1 MSHMKK
7 KQGAKPMGPQKT
19 SRAMSQPLK
28 PKARRAEFWMG
39 PQVFHTRPCAKP
51 SSENSSSTSH
61 RLPYTRP
68 DSGGSRPA
76 GPPAGPR
83 GCGRGCCGGG
93 GRRGRRSSALLQ
105 PKPICGGAAGGPQGR
120 RERGRGKGH
129 PHFSPR
135 ARQRCPGPALPHAR
149 SGRAG
154 EGRREAAPRRRAG
167 PAARGE
173 GAAPAGSGSV
183 QGGEAA
189 GPSPRAEKKPG
200 RERGG
205 PQEQPPGCHRQGRG
219 APAVTLPPGSAPPP
233 LRGRAAPSA
242 AEGGAERGP
251 PEAPRRQSRRSM
263 AGAESRRPPAP
274 DEDVKPFTPE
284 KTKEI
289 VMSLQQ
295 PAVFCNM
302 VGDWPALHW
311 NVKHL
316 SAVLE
321 GRTVQFRLGLKTVNL
336 VPQFETSCSYVEAKL
351 EEFLAW
357 SCGQPSCLS
366 GPFSC
371 YDYSKYWAYADYK
384 YIARIFEDK
393 PEIFQ
398 DVRWSDFGFPGRSGK
413 ESTLW
418 IGSEGANTPCHLD
431 SYGCNL
437 VLQVQGRK
445 RWHLFPPGDTSFLY
459 PTRIPYEE
467 SSIFSKVNIANPDL
481 KRFPEFRNSTAHV
494 VTLSPGQ
501 DEDHEARVE
510 EAITRMLVCAIKSAE
525 KPSDG
530 DLWLNPT
537 EVEATS
543 HEINLQYLN
552 EAVSAYLKCQE
563 TSVSGQAHSSS
574 TGAEQKTNTS
584 CKRKRREVGC
594 EPGGCT
600 LLTQDCATTKAEE
613 LQKIPFGPHLIQVL
627 PQSHKTNVMGAVAVE
642 SDSRDLHENEGEHFG
657 NLHCKRK
664 RLLMSNDCETAAHQM
679 GSDCSSCT
687 PQTALST
694 NDLLDCLVNPRVI
707 SLVAQL
713 LLERTRV

>member
-1 MSHMKK
+1 MYDKS
-7 KQGAKPMGPQKT
+7 
-19 SRAMSQPLK
+19 S
-28 PKARRAEFWMG
+28 
-39 PQVFHTRPCAKP
+39 P
-51 SSENSSSTSH
+51 SFFF
-61 RLPYTRP
+61 LY
-68 DSGGSRPA
+68 
-76 GPPAGPR
+76 
-83 GCGRGCCGGG
+83 
-93 GRRGRRSSALLQ
+93 
-105 PKPICGGAAGGPQGR
+105 I
-120 RERGRGKGH
+120 
-129 PHFSPR
+129 
-135 ARQRCPGPALPHAR
+135 
-149 SGRAG
+149 
-154 EGRREAAPRRRAG
+154 
-167 PAARGE
+167 
-173 GAAPAGSGSV
+173 
-183 QGGEAA
+183 
-189 GPSPRAEKKPG
+189 
-200 RERGG
+200 
-205 PQEQPPGCHRQGRG
+205 
-219 APAVTLPPGSAPPP
+219 
-233 LRGRAAPSA
+233 
-242 AEGGAERGP
+242 
-251 PEAPRRQSRRSM
+251 
-263 AGAESRRPPAP
+263 

-302 VGDWPALHW
+302 VGNWPALHW
-311 NVKHL
+311 NVEYL

-321 GRTVQFRLGLKTVNL
+321 GKTIQFRLGLKTVDL
-336 VPQFETSCSYVEAKL
+336 VPQFETSCSYVEATL

-501 DEDHEARVE
+501 VLFVPRHWWHYVESIDPVTVSINSWIELDADHEARVE

-525 KPSDG
+525 NPSDG

-552 EAVSAYLKCQE
+552 KAVSAYLKCQE
-563 TSVSGQAHSSS
+563 TSVSGQARSSS
-574 TGAEQKTNTS
+574 SGAKQRTSTS
-584 CKRKRREVGC
+584 CKRKRREAGC
-594 EPGGCT
+594 EPESCT
-600 LLTQDCATTKAEE
+600 LLTQESDFPAPKAEE

-627 PQSHKTNVMGAVAVE
+627 PQSHKTSVVGAVAVE
-642 SDSRDLHENEGEHFG
+642 SDGRDLLHENEEHFG
-657 NLHCKRK
+657 KLQCKRK
-664 RLLMSNDCETAAHQM
+664 RLLMSNDCEAAAHQM
-679 GSDCSSCT
+679 DSDCSPCT
-687 PQTALST
+687 SQTALST

-713 LLERTRV
+713 LLERMRV

>member
-1 MSHMKK
+1 
-7 KQGAKPMGPQKT
+7 
-19 SRAMSQPLK
+19 
-28 PKARRAEFWMG
+28 
-39 PQVFHTRPCAKP
+39 
-51 SSENSSSTSH
+51 
-61 RLPYTRP
+61 
-68 DSGGSRPA
+68 
-76 GPPAGPR
+76 
-83 GCGRGCCGGG
+83 
-93 GRRGRRSSALLQ
+93 
-105 PKPICGGAAGGPQGR
+105 
-120 RERGRGKGH
+120 
-129 PHFSPR
+129 
-135 ARQRCPGPALPHAR
+135 
-149 SGRAG
+149 
-154 EGRREAAPRRRAG
+154 
-167 PAARGE
+167 
-173 GAAPAGSGSV
+173 
-183 QGGEAA
+183 
-189 GPSPRAEKKPG
+189 
-200 RERGG
+200 
-205 PQEQPPGCHRQGRG
+205 
-219 APAVTLPPGSAPPP
+219 
-233 LRGRAAPSA
+233 
-242 AEGGAERGP
+242 
-251 PEAPRRQSRRSM
+251 M
-263 AGAESRRPPAP
+263 AGAQSCRPPVP
-274 DEDVKPFTPE
+274 GEDVKPFTPE

-295 PAVFCNM
+295 PAVFYNM
-302 VGDWPALHW
+302 VGNWPALHW
-311 NVKHL
+311 NVNYL
-316 SAVLE
+316 SAILE
-321 GRTVQFRLGLKTVNL
+321 GKTIQFRLGLKAVDL
-336 VPQFETSCSYVEAKL
+336 VPQFETSCSYVEATL

-357 SCGQPSCLS
+357 SCGHPSCLS

-501 DEDHEARVE
+501 VLLVPRHWWHYVESIDPVTVSINSWIELDADHEARVE

-525 KPSDG
+525 DPSDG

-552 EAVSAYLKCQE
+552 KAVSAYLKCQK

-574 TGAEQKTNTS
+574 TGAEQRTNTS
-584 CKRKRREVGC
+584 GKRKRREVGC
-594 EPGGCT
+594 EPGSCT
-600 LLTQDCATTKAEE
+600 LLTQECDCPTPKAEE
-613 LQKIPFGPHLIQVL
+613 LQEIPFGPHLIKVL
-627 PQSHKTNVMGAVAVE
+627 PQSHKTSVMGAVTIE
-642 SDSRDLHENEGEHFG
+642 SDGGDLHKNEEHFG
-657 NLHCKRK
+657 KLHCKRE

-679 GSDCSSCT
+679 DSDCSPCT
-687 PQTALST
+687 SQTALST

-713 LLERTRV
+713 LLERMRV

>member
-1 MSHMKK
+1 
-7 KQGAKPMGPQKT
+7 
-19 SRAMSQPLK
+19 
-28 PKARRAEFWMG
+28 
-39 PQVFHTRPCAKP
+39 
-51 SSENSSSTSH
+51 
-61 RLPYTRP
+61 
-68 DSGGSRPA
+68 
-76 GPPAGPR
+76 
-83 GCGRGCCGGG
+83 
-93 GRRGRRSSALLQ
+93 
-105 PKPICGGAAGGPQGR
+105 
-120 RERGRGKGH
+120 
-129 PHFSPR
+129 
-135 ARQRCPGPALPHAR
+135 
-149 SGRAG
+149 
-154 EGRREAAPRRRAG
+154 
-167 PAARGE
+167 
-173 GAAPAGSGSV
+173 
-183 QGGEAA
+183 
-189 GPSPRAEKKPG
+189 
-200 RERGG
+200 
-205 PQEQPPGCHRQGRG
+205 
-219 APAVTLPPGSAPPP
+219 
-233 LRGRAAPSA
+233 
-242 AEGGAERGP
+242 
-251 PEAPRRQSRRSM
+251 M
-263 AGAESRRPPAP
+263 AGALSCRSPAP
-274 DEDVKPFTPE
+274 GENVKPFTPE

-302 VGDWPALHW
+302 VGDWPALRW
-311 NVKHL
+311 NVKYL

-321 GRTVQFRLGLKTVNL
+321 GKTIQFRLGLKTVDL
-336 VPQFETSCSYVEAKL
+336 VPQFETSCSYVEATLK
-351 EEFLAW
+351 EFLAW

-437 VLQVQGRK
+437 VLQVQGR
-445 RWHLFPPGDTSFLY
+445 
-459 PTRIPYEE
+459 IPYEE

-481 KRFPEFRNSTAHV
+481 KRFPKFRNSTAHV

-501 DEDHEARVE
+501 VLLVPRHWWHYVESIDPVTVSINSWIELDADHEARVE

-525 KPSDG
+525 NPSDG

-552 EAVSAYLKCQE
+552 KAVSAYLQCQE
-563 TSVSGQAHSSS
+563 TSVSGQARSSS
-574 TGAEQKTNTS
+574 TAAQPRTNAS
-584 CKRKRREVGC
+584 CESKRREVSC
-594 EPGGCT
+594 EAESCT
-600 LLTQDCATTKAEE
+600 LLTQECDFPTPRAEE

-627 PQSHKTNVMGAVAVE
+627 PQSHPTSVMGAVE
-642 SDSRDLHENEGEHFG
+642 RGGGDLLHENEGEHFG
-657 NLHCKRK
+657 KLHCKRK

-679 GSDCSSCT
+679 DSECSPCT
-687 PQTALST
+687 SQTALST

-713 LLERTRV
+713 LLERMRV